1 MKNSTQNTNPVSFE
15 QEQPQNPVETLDDTS
30 ISASM
35 ITPTKNHNKNGKNQ
49 SNAQK
54 GQKVSDGDGSSFSDM
69 RRKQKFNSP
78 RIVECHICG
87 KKYNEHDRF
96 LSIQIQRGQK
106 GKRKNSDGN
115 GNGKNGSFRDPN
127 SRNFATSMDTETTYI
142 CSDCVE
148 KMALKLNL
156 FDSERSPLMDE
167 FNYNAEDDEPWN
179 GENAKNFPSNSG
191 KRSISPKDIKG
202 VLSYKDT
209 SPHKI
214 KEYLDGYIIGQE
226 HAKKVISIAYYNH
239 LKRLAIPVK
248 ERGLVKK
255 SNILLAGPTGSGKT
269 LIVQKL
275 ASMANVPFAIADATT
290 LTKKG
295 YVGDDVESMLL
306 KLLRNANGNVSLAEK
321 GIIYLDECDKLASKE
336 ADGVASNY
344 IGGQSVQQSLLKI
357 IEGSKVA
364 VGERSDNA
372 ERVYLDTSNIL
383 FIFGGAFSGIEKIYD
398 KRVKKKNSIGFNT
411 EQNSVS
417 KKGDEPADDM
427 FQNLINED
435 FIEYG
440 MVPELVGRLPIIA
453 GLNKLSEEEMVNI
466 LTKPK
471 DSICKE
477 YGYLFNMDGIK
488 MQFEKE
494 ALLLIAK
501 KAMKKKIGARGL
513 RSVIESAFST
523 IMFDIPDDKSICK
536 VTITKKFIEENNLDN
551 LLIERSPSTKGSGNV
566 RKEMDKKGSHSFLR
580 DMRSSKSVEEE
591 GGE

>member
-15 QEQPQNPVETLDDTS
+15 QEQPQSTLENFDDIS
-30 ISASM
+30 ASASM
-35 ITPTKNHNKNGKNQ
+35 ITPTKNHNKNGKKQ
-49 SNAQK
+49 STQN

-69 RRKQKFNSP
+69 RRKQRFNSP

-87 KKYNEHDRF
+87 KKYNEHDQF

-106 GKRKNSDGN
+106 GKLKNPETKGQSHGS
-115 GNGKNGSFRDPN
+115 SFRDPN
-127 SRNFATSMDTETTYI
+127 SRNFATSMDTEITYI

-167 FNYNAEDDEPWN
+167 FNYNAEDDVPWN
-179 GENAKNFPSNSG
+179 GENTKSSPSG

-239 LKRLAIPVK
+239 LKRLAIPAK

-295 YVGDDVESMLL
+295 YVGDDVESILL

-364 VGERSDNA
+364 VGERYDNA

-398 KRVKKKNSIGFNT
+398 KRVKKKNIIGFNT

-417 KKGDEPADDM
+417 KKGDEPADNM

-523 IMFDIPDDKSICK
+523 IMFDIPDDKSICR

-551 LLIERSPSTKGSGNV
+551 LLIERSHSSKANVSGNV
-566 RKEMDKKGSHSFLR
+566 RKEMNKKGSSSFLR
-580 DMRSSKSVEEE
+580 NMRNSKNVEEE